1 MTAFLLGP
9 NTPYQNI
16 PLPIMKHDKLDGE
29 KPPVYDDSAAV
40 VAPVDER
47 ELKYEQPTEFYDPSK
62 ESIWTRAGLNFES
75 YKRAPGVTGGQ
86 EVAGIEDPEAYER
99 RLKESPML
107 QQKMKPRHLQV
118 SNPTRGS
125 AVGKPY

>member
-1 MTAFLLGP
+1 
-9 NTPYQNI
+9 
-16 PLPIMKHDKLDGE
+16 MKSDKSDE
-29 KPPVYDDSAAV
+29 KPPIYDDSAAV

-47 ELKYEQPTEFYDPSK
+47 ELKYERTELYDPSK

-99 RLKESPML
+99 RIKESPML

-118 SNPTRGS
+118 SWRETEKS
-125 AVGKPY
+125 E